1 MKWRNHAFLA
11 GVTELAAAIVPQPRI
26 YLHFGAEFDIARLFD
41 REPLSL
47 VCGQDWDDGMGGTPN
62 PDGFVPELLFG
73 SVSGIPVMAAQH
85 CRSCADGGGVQPI
98 IFPDALAYRLGA
110 RDFIYL
116 DAGIS
121 LEGELKAGKWAMLTD
136 FISNYGFSPLDGMHS
151 FMPIPYPN
159 LGETLSQYL
168 NSEIINALGEN
179 EPIPLLCTCCG
190 VPGFQ
195 QPTPATADRARNE
208 GAAIMVGDL
217 VLHLPF
223 ACALGCRSAALTLAV
238 SQMLPGYYPAVARDD
253 FTETCKYCSRQLM
266 RALKI
271 AIPEIAG
278 N

>member
-1 MKWRNHAFLA
+1 MKWRDHAFLA

-41 REPLSL
+41 REPLCL

-168 NSEIINALGEN
+168 NSEIINALGVTDSVLRPDSIVYQYSNATTALSE
-179 EPIPLLCTCCG
+179 IDWLILKLLYHPEIRCG
-190 VPGFQ
+190 MD
-195 QPTPATADRARNE
+195 AE
-208 GAAIMVGDL
+208 
-217 VLHLPF
+217 
-223 ACALGCRSAALTLAV
+223 ACAAVIQTL
-238 SQMLPGYYPAVARDD
+238 YH
-253 FTETCKYCSRQLM
+253 
-266 RALKI
+266 
-271 AIPEIAG
+271 
-278 N
+278 